1 MTNFKN
7 RIPVPSEGESNSSS
21 KRTEWE
27 AKNHNTETR
36 AILEEDASYFLR
48 QSVSS
53 PCLSVVT
60 KAEGAYIEDTNGRR
74 YLDFHGNN
82 VHHIG
87 YGHPKL
93 KKAIA
98 EQMDALPFAPED
110 LPVNPHLRLQRNWLK
125 LLQVIFPRS
134 YSQQEDRMR
143 LKWH

>member
-1 MTNFKN
+1 M
-7 RIPVPSEGESNSSS
+7 
-21 KRTEWE
+21 
-27 AKNHNTETR
+27 
-36 AILEEDASYFLR
+36 
-48 QSVSS
+48 
-53 PCLSVVT
+53 VT

-98 EQMDALPFAPED
+98 EQMDALLLHRED

-125 LLQVIFPRS
+125 LLQAIFPRS
-134 YSQQEDRMR
+134 YSRQEDRMR